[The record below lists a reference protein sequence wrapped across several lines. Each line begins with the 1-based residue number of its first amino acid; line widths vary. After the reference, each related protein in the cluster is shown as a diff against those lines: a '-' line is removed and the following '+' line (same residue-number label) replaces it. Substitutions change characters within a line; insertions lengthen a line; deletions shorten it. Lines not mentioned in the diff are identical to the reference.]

1 MSLPANGIVVVLGS
15 VDADICVHDPHD
27 VLRREPK
34 TQVASSP
41 SKFGRNELVS
51 SVVSLA
57 YAQKRCDLPHLTK
70 LFGSVSPGP
79 LVVEAD
85 PRIPRALEEA
95 M

>member
-1 MSLPANGIVVVLGS
+1 MSLPANGIVVILGN
-15 VDADICVHDPHD
+15 VDADIGVHDPHD

-57 YAQKRCDLPHLTK
+57 QERCDLPHLTK
-70 LFGSVSPGP
+70 LFGSISPGP